1 MATHHAEPGELI
13 DIPTWA
19 DEFEEEKTKSIA
31 KLKEMQFVRL
41 VLKAGQEF
49 SEHKVSGPISVYCV
63 DGEFELTAEEVTQVV
78 KEKQMIY
85 LAPGVLHSLKGIR
98 DSVILL
104 TIVFVD

>member
-31 KLKEMQFVRL
+31 KLKEMQLVRL
-41 VLKAGQEF
+41 VLKEGQEF
-49 SEHKVSGPISVYCV
+49 SEHRVTGPISVYCV
-63 DGEFELTAEEVTQVV
+63 SGEFELTAEGVTQVI

-85 LAPGVLHSLKGIR
+85 LAPGVLLSLRGINE
-98 DSVILL
+98 SVILL
-104 TIVFVD
+104 TIVFVN